1 MKCDSNAM
9 PLPGARSWLFLLI
22 IAAGIAM
29 VLTGCGDSSV
39 EQDEVVEDTADEA
52 NNDHETM
59 SDESDVEE
67 YAEAATAETTEDD
80 VAHGSDLYT
89 VVCETDD
96 EGRRVSC
103 AVDQDTFIGW
113 RTVGSNCA
121 VCHGQE
127 AAGSSFA
134 PNLIRRLT
142 EISEERFYEVLENG
156 IQTEGSA
163 MPGFGENPNVWP
175 RREAIYGYLKARA
188 NGDLPPGRPDRL
200 QD

>member
-1 MKCDSNAM
+1 MKRDSNATR
-9 PLPGARSWLFLLI
+9 LSGTSFWLFLLI
-22 IAAGIAM
+22 MTIGGAL
-29 VLTGCGDSSV
+29 VLTACGDSSV
-39 EQDEVVEDTADEA
+39 DQEEVVEDLDDVEDES
-52 NNDHETM
+52 NNDDAPM
-59 SDESDVEE
+59 SDDTDTGEMEESAAAGED
-67 YAEAATAETTEDD
+67 AEAER
-80 VAHGSDLYT
+80 DLYT
-89 VVCETDD
+89 VECETDD
-96 EGRRVSC
+96 QGRRISC

-134 PNLIRRLT
+134 PNLIRRVN
-142 EISEERFYEVLENG
+142 EISEERFYEVLEKG

-188 NGDLPPGRPDRL
+188 SGDLPAGRPDRL